1 MKGKD
6 EIIVLGCGCF
16 WCTEAVF
23 SMLKGVIKI
32 TPGYSGGFTK
42 NPSYKEVCSGE
53 TGHAEVIKVE
63 FYPSKIKLS
72 KLLEV
77 FFTSHDPT
85 TPNKQ
90 GNDVGSQYRSIILY
104 TNEKQKEE
112 IEKYINKIKK
122 NFTNHIITQVQNL
135 EKFYSAEDY
144 HKEYFKNN
152 KLNPYCILVINP
164 KVKKIKKEFSE
175 LVLKNKKKII

>member
-1 MKGKD
+1 MTNKN
-6 EIIVLGCGCF
+6 EIIVLGAGCF

-23 SMLKGVIKI
+23 SMLRSVIKV
-32 TPGYSGGFTK
+32 TPGYAGGFTK
-42 NPSYKEVCSGE
+42 NPSYKEVCRGE
-53 TGHAEVIKVE
+53 TGHAEVIKIE
-63 FYPSKIKLS
+63 FDPDKIKLS

-90 GNDVGSQYRSIILY
+90 GNDIGSQYRSIILY
-104 TNEKQKEE
+104 SNEKQKED

-122 NFTNHIITQVQNL
+122 NFTKPIVTQIQKL
-135 EKFYSAEDY
+135 EGFYSAESY
-144 HKEYFKNN
+144 HKNYFENN

-164 KVKKIKKEFSE
+164 KIKKIVEKYPE
-175 LVLKNKKKII
+175 LLTENIHKP